1 MFSLKSHDRL
11 KSKKDIELLFNEG
24 KQAYFFPFKLMY
36 ILRDLDE
43 DRVPLKFAISV
54 PKKKLKKAV
63 DRNLI
68 KRRCREA
75 YRLNNS
81 ALKDL
86 LTSHNKQLILMF
98 IYLNHEIKE
107 YITIEKS
114 IKKHLNALLSEIS
127 A

>member
-1 MFSLKSHDRL
+1 
-11 KSKKDIELLFNEG
+11 
-24 KQAYFFPFKLMY
+24 MY